1 MLPILIAMLCGLLKK
16 NHFLSL
22 LPCSEEKLFL
32 IHFFF
37 KAEHLTFIVV
47 VIKPA
52 VRMYYVQLLIGLNFD
67 AMPLM

>member
-1 MLPILIAMLCGLLKK
+1 MIWREIIF
-16 NHFLSL
+16 NT
-22 LPCSEEKLFL
+22 
-32 IHFFF
+32 FFF

-52 VRMYYVQLLIGLNFD
+52 VSMYYVQLLIGLNFD